1 MFDHWYDDLQ
11 VGDQRSYRGVTMT
24 EAHIVNFAGVS
35 GDWNPKHVDAEF
47 ARSTPLGQ
55 RIPHGLLLLSCALG
69 RTPIDPERILRF
81 LGMDEVRFVRP
92 AFIGDTIHPV
102 LHVIDK
108 EDADGGGIVKLL
120 LEVVSQ
126 KAEILLTAK
135 LSMMFASRANS
146 ASPS

>member
-1 MFDHWYDDLQ
+1 MFDRWYDDLR
-11 VGDQRSYRGVTMT
+11 VGDRRSYRGVTMT

-47 ARSTPLGQ
+47 ARNTPLGQ
-55 RIPHGLLLLSCALG
+55 RVPHGLLLLSCALG

-81 LGMDEVRFVRP
+81 LGMDEVRFIIP

-102 LHVIDK
+102 LHITDK
-108 EDADGGGIVKLL
+108 EDAEGGGIVRLR

-126 KAEILLTAK
+126 KTEILLTAK
-135 LSMMFASRANS
+135 LSMLFASRANP
-146 ASPS
+146 ASSS